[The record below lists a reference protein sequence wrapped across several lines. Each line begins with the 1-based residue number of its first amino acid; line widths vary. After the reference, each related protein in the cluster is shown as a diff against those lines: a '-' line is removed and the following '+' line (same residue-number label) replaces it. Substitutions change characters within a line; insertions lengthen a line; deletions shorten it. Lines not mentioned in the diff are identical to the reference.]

1 MQTQIINSTPFVP
14 IQFESVDQNLNH
26 FGVVAVRGTFEIRH
40 NQPLVLAREQKPP
53 VLEDTYFGEPG
64 QSSLRFDSC
73 LAPYKPKTDVV
84 VEATS
89 YSPTGKPETQ
99 WIAILEAETI
109 GKVFR
114 VTGPRRWTRRLG
126 VNRLTEIEPVCEV
139 DVRYE
144 LAFGG
149 STGPSADERHGENP
163 VGRGFRIDIREGD
176 YPCPQILPMTV
187 ELPIAGQTI
196 AVEGLG
202 PIAPSWDSRLK
213 FAGTFDERWKLTQ
226 APYLPKDFNFEFY
239 NVAPPG
245 LKFPGFANSNEV
257 FRLTNLTPDHQLTFA
272 LPGIELMAVIQFDDG
287 RIIPGPINL
296 DTIELNLTTQIA
308 SLTWRGIFPAQ
319 IPTRRIEIRM
329 SAPTSM
335 IESSRGGH

>member
-26 FGVVAVRGTFEIRH
+26 FGVVAVRGTFEIRQ
-40 NQPLVLAREQKPP
+40 NQPLLLAHEQKPP
-53 VLEDTYFGEPG
+53 VLEDTYFDKPG

-89 YSPTGKPETQ
+89 HSPSGKSETQ
-99 WIAILEAETI
+99 WIAGLEAGALSKT
-109 GKVFR
+109 FR
-114 VTGPRRWTRRLG
+114 VTGPRYWTRRLG
-126 VNRLTEIEPVCEV
+126 FNRLTDIEPVREV

-149 STGPSADERHGENP
+149 SVGDAADERHGENP
-163 VGRGFRIDIREGD
+163 VGRGFRANPRNGD
-176 YPCPQILPMTV
+176 CPCPQILPTTV
-187 ELPIAGQTI
+187 ELPVAGQHI

-202 PIAPSWDSRLK
+202 PIAPSWDSRLR
-213 FAGTFDERWKLTQ
+213 FAGALDDHWKVTQ
-226 APYLPKDFNFEFY
+226 APYLPRDFNFEFY

-245 LKFPGFANSNEV
+245 LKFPGFANGDEV

-272 LPGIELMAVIQFDDG
+272 LPGIELMNVIQFDDG

-296 DTIELNLTTQIA
+296 DTIELNLRTRIA

-329 SAPTSM
+329 SAPESM
-335 IESSRGGH
+335 VDSRRGEN